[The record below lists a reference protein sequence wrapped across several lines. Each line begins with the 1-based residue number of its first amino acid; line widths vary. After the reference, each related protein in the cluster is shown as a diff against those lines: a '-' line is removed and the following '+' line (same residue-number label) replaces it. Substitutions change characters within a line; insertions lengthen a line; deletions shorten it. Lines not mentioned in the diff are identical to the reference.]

1 MFTCNAHHSMRLNVT
16 GYAPNELL
24 PADILCIPSAWP
36 VFEFDIS
43 HGEAS
48 HIVALYVLTVLTR

>member
-1 MFTCNAHHSMRLNVT
+1 MRLNVT